1 MSPSVSTTSSASTAP
16 TTMHCSRHRAV
27 ATGLRCDRCYQPF
40 CRDCLV
46 SRFITS
52 RSAVWLCHACARS
65 GSPYRGNAG
74 ASGGGRSWSGGGSG
88 GGGGLIRHPRAL
100 GGRDLRYWLA
110 AAGIGALI
118 LYGALQQGLL
128 PF

>member
-1 MSPSVSTTSSASTAP
+1 MSVTVSTTSAA
-16 TTMHCSRHRAV
+16 MHCSRHRTV
-27 ATGLRCDRCYQPF
+27 STTMRCDRCYQPF

-52 RSAVWLCHACARS
+52 RSSVWLCHGCARS
-65 GSPYRGNAG
+65 GSPYRGGSGAASRGPRVWGGGGDLIRDRRSAG
-74 ASGGGRSWSGGGSG
+74 AS
-88 GGGGLIRHPRAL
+88 

-110 AAGIGALI
+110 GAGIGALI
-118 LYGALQQGLL
+118 LLGAAQQGLL